1 MKQVIWESR
10 RLLSHSWFAL
20 CSLALGAVVAGAIAG
35 LLVMPAEHRL
45 VAKEHE
51 FSRHQESL
59 RQQPQGVE
67 REVTLTDVYAR
78 FPSQKDVPK
87 WLSQIFTAAR
97 DMNVD
102 LEIGQYAYEKERGTS
117 LSRYQIELPVEA
129 PYPTVRA
136 LIARLM
142 NEMPFA
148 ALDDLVITKE
158 LPEDEV
164 TQATL
169 RFSIFVRGDSK

>member
-1 MKQVIWESR
+1 MKQVIWEGR
-10 RLLSHSWFAL
+10 RLLSHSWFAIV
-20 CSLALGAVVAGAIAG
+20 ALGLGALLAASITG
-35 LLVMPAEHRL
+35 LLLVPAERRL
-45 VAKEHE
+45 AAINQE
-51 FSRHQESL
+51 FSARQEEM
-59 RQQPQGVE
+59 RRQPQTNQKE
-67 REVTLTDVYAR
+67 ATLADVYAR

-102 LEIGQYAYEKERGTS
+102 LEIGQYNYEKERGTL
-117 LSRYQIELPVEA
+117 LSRYQIELPVNA

-148 ALDDLVITKE
+148 ALDDLAMTKE
-158 LPEDEV
+158 LPEDEAV
-164 TQATL
+164 EATMRL
-169 RFSIFVRGDSK
+169 SIFVRGDGK

>member
-1 MKQVIWESR
+1 MKQMIWEGR
-10 RLLSHSWFAL
+10 RLLSHAWFAVFA
-20 CSLALGAVVAGAIAG
+20 LALGAVVASVIVG
-35 LLVMPAEHRL
+35 LLLVPAERRL
-45 VAKEHE
+45 DGVNHE
-51 FSRHQESL
+51 FTVRQEQMR
-59 RQQPQGVE
+59 RQPPSAQK
-67 REVTLTDVYAR
+67 EVTLADVYAR

-102 LEIGQYAYEKERGTS
+102 LEIGQYNYEKERGTQ
-117 LSRYQIELPVEA
+117 LSRYQIELPVNA

-148 ALDDLVITKE
+148 ALDDLAMTKE
-158 LPEDEV
+158 LPEDESV
-164 TQATL
+164 EATL
-169 RFSIFVRGDSK
+169 RLSIFVRGDSK